1 MTKSDAQLRDI
12 VSKFRIMSPV
22 ESIAPLGSGLINDTF
37 RVRTSDAATPDYV
50 LQRINTAVFQDVE
63 TLQRNIEMVTNHLR
77 SKMAR
82 QSATDLDRRVLRLL
96 PAHDGKTYHR
106 DADGECWRMTVFIAN
121 TRTLDSVTPDL
132 SECAGLAFGEFEAML
147 SDLPET
153 LGETIPNFHN
163 MELRR
168 DQLREAVRQD
178 PRGRVAEVGDLLDA
192 LERDM
197 ESMCLAERLHREGSL
212 PKRACHCD
220 TKINN
225 MLFDEAGRVA
235 CVIDLDTVMPSFVFS
250 DYGDFLRTA
259 ANSVAEDS
267 ADFGNVGFRMDI
279 FEAFTRGYLS
289 STRGFLTPTERDMLP
304 YAAALFPF
312 MQCARFLTDYLNG
325 DTYYKTE
332 YAGHNLVRSRN
343 QLLLYQDVR
352 RHDEAMRQFIAQN
365 SMGL

>member
-1 MTKSDAQLRDI
+1 MVKSDAQLRDI
-12 VSKFRIMSPV
+12 VSKFQTQSPV

-37 RVRTSDAATPDYV
+37 RVRTAGATTPDYV

-63 TLQRNIEMVTNHLR
+63 TLQRNIDMVTTHLR
-77 SKMAR
+77 AKLAS
-82 QSATDLDRRVLRLL
+82 QGATELDRRVLRFL

-106 DADGECWRMTVFIAN
+106 DMGGECWRIMVYIAD
-121 TRTLDSVTPDL
+121 TRTFDSVTPGH
-132 SECAGLAFGEFEAML
+132 SECAGLAFGEFEAQL
-147 SDLPET
+147 TDLPET

-178 PRGRVAEVGDLLDA
+178 PVGRVAEVGDLLDA

-197 ESMCLAERLHREGSL
+197 EAMCLAERLHRNGSL
-212 PKRACHCD
+212 PKRICHCD

-225 MLFDEAGRVA
+225 MLFDENGRVV

-250 DYGDFLRTA
+250 DYGDFLRNA
-259 ANSVAEDS
+259 ANNVAEDS
-267 ADFGNVGFRMDI
+267 PDFGNVGFRMDI
-279 FEAFTRGYLS
+279 FEAFTRGYLA
-289 STRGFLTPTERDMLP
+289 STRGFLTPMERNLLP

-325 DTYYKTE
+325 DTYYKTK

-352 RHDEAMRQFIAQN
+352 RHDEAMRRFISKN
-365 SMGL
+365 SAGL

>member
-12 VSKFRIMSPV
+12 VSKFQTQSPV
-22 ESIAPLGSGLINDTF
+22 GSIAPLGSGLINDTF
-37 RVRTSDAATPDYV
+37 RVRTSGATTPDYV

-63 TLQRNIEMVTNHLR
+63 TLQRNIELVTNHLR
-77 SKMAR
+77 TKLAR
-82 QSATDLDRRVLRLL
+82 QGAADLDRRVLHFL
-96 PAHDGKTYHR
+96 PSHDGKTYHR
-106 DADGECWRMTVFIAN
+106 DMGGECWRMMVFIAG
-121 TRTLDSVTPDL
+121 TRTFDSVTPGH

-147 SDLPET
+147 ADLPET

-168 DQLREAVRQD
+168 DQLREAARQD
-178 PRGRVAEVGDLLDA
+178 LRGRAAEVGDLLDA

-197 ESMCLAERLHREGSL
+197 EPMCRAERLHREGRL
-212 PKRACHCD
+212 PKRICHCD

-225 MLFDEAGRVA
+225 MLFDEAGRVV

-259 ANSVAEDS
+259 ANNVAEDS
-267 ADFGNVGFRMDI
+267 PDFGSVGFRMDI
-279 FEAFTRGYLS
+279 FEAFTRGYLA
-289 STRGFLTPTERDMLP
+289 STRSFLTPTERDLLP

-332 YAGHNLVRSRN
+332 YASHNLVRSRN

-352 RHDEAMRQFIAQN
+352 RHDEAMRQFISKN
-365 SMGL
+365 SAGQ